1 MTLLEQLLQQLQD
14 TDVTA
19 SQLNQAIAAQPDNEI
34 YRVNADAIQKRRSD
48 LERRLN
54 DELRSTQHD
63 LVQYH
68 VDRAGPERYPALAV
82 ARAIIGFQELVT
94 AVFDAVRSVPKQR
107 YAENIELSTLD
118 FAMALPIGSVVVSM
132 SIANERLIILQSELD
147 QTFDTV
153 FRILGTKESE
163 GLREL
168 ASEVGI
174 AAISK
179 CLSEEFLNQTN
190 HL

>member
-179 CLSEEFLNQTN
+179 GT
-190 HL
+190 